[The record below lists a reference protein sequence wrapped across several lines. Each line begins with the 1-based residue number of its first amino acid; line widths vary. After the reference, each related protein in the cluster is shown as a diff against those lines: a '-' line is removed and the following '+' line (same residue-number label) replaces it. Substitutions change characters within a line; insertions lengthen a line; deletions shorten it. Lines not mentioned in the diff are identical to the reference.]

1 MSLYT
6 EEGHMIEAHKVILSA
21 YSTVFRKMLNT
32 NSSLRPLLYMRG
44 ISMDI
49 LKGILDFIYTG
60 KANVDE
66 SILHEFLK
74 VADELN
80 VSGFGELNETN
91 NKEEQPLQLDK
102 QKQLENNI
110 QMEYDVSNK
119 DMSEP
124 TTNINVQKFLDM
136 GTKFKKEMKV
146 NTSPPETETRKLR
159 SSNDS
164 FVKKEY
170 VEVLSVNPLTK
181 PIYPVEEY
189 EEIGS
194 EETHQISGNEERE
207 AVRID
212 INGTEVSLSSVQKSC
227 ENMYYKDED
236 SGIFQ
241 CKHCPRKTQKR
252 NHMQEHVVCHN
263 EGIVFTCLKCSKTVH
278 SFSTMRAHMK
288 KTHNFTFSAPLK
300 RRNSY

>member
-1 MSLYT
+1 MLLKEQCLRSELNGIEY
-6 EEGHMIEAHKVILSA
+6 EEFKAV
-21 YSTVFRKMLNT
+21 
-32 NSSLRPLLYMRG
+32 
-44 ISMDI
+44 
-49 LKGILDFIYTG
+49 LDFIYTG

-110 QMEYDVSNK
+110 PMEYDVSNK

-159 SSNDS
+159 SSNGS

-170 VEVLSVNPLTK
+170 VEVLSVNPSKKT
-181 PIYPVEEY
+181 IYPVEEY
-189 EEIGS
+189 EEI
-194 EETHQISGNEERE
+194 GNEERE

-212 INGTEVSLSSVQKSC
+212 INGTEVSLSSVQRSC

-241 CKHCPRKTQKR
+241 CKHCPRETQKR

-278 SFSTMRAHMK
+278 SF
-288 KTHNFTFSAPLK
+288 PP
-300 RRNSY
+300 